1 MVQTAVDIT
10 VGDDFLHLCDQKRS
24 WQHAAYSQQLLW
36 YECLLILV
44 NALQRTVR
52 TTHAAVLH
60 VT

>member
-1 MVQTAVDIT
+1 MVQTAVYIT
-10 VGDDFLHLCDQKRS
+10 VGDDFIHLCDQKRS
-24 WQHAAYSQQLLW
+24 WQHADYSQQLLW

-44 NALQRTVR
+44 NALQRTVC